1 MRWRGSTSHLK
12 PADSWE
18 VGGADGCGCTA
29 EWWAGGREGPDV
41 GQSSHV
47 RFLPESLIEIEFI

>member
-1 MRWRGSTSHLK
+1 MTWRSSTSDLK

-18 VGGADGCGCTA
+18 VAGADSCTA
-29 EWWAGGREGPDV
+29 EWWAGGGETPDV

-47 RFLPESLIEIEFI
+47 RFLTESLIEIELI